1 MENSGTSLNS
11 KVLSS
16 ALNIEF
22 HKYYPKKST
31 DLIPVENILKEENY
45 IKNEWDYYEY
55 YDKRNKK
62 YLEENLFRFLKDIT
76 LKVKFILFNIR
87 KDGILDKS
95 IKDNPILISHV
106 ISKIFFNFSLLLLLF
121 NIYSLVIKLK
131 AYKKLI
137 IKRMSE
143 IIYISFYF

>member
-1 MENSGTSLNS
+1 M
-11 KVLSS
+11 
-16 ALNIEF
+16 
-22 HKYYPKKST
+22 
-31 DLIPVENILKEENY
+31 
-45 IKNEWDYYEY
+45 
-55 YDKRNKK
+55 
-62 YLEENLFRFLKDIT
+62 FRFLKDIT

-95 IKDNPILISHV
+95 IKDNKILISHV

-137 IKRMSE
+137 IKKNVRNPLYFILFLGLLIPPHLIAWATSKHLAGLTSIS
-143 IIYISFYF
+143 IIYIYSCYFKANSYKN